1 MSTPSGPDPL
11 AARYCPRCRSM
22 QPVGPD
28 VVDGVKELRC
38 LTCGKAHVRSGV
50 NTKISGQATVVRRGR
65 E

>member
-1 MSTPSGPDPL
+1 VSKPSDANPP
-11 AARYCPRCRSM
+11 ASRYCRRCRSI

-38 LTCGKAHVRSGV
+38 LTCGKAHVRGRV
-50 NTKISGQATVVRRGR
+50 DTKISGQAAVVRRGR